1 MAPVTRGRGNHFA
14 QLEDVND
21 REEPVREEPP
31 ATYQAHSEAQFA
43 SLREQ
48 IAALTK
54 LLSIGSGR
62 DRRRHIPSPHDSE
75 EEDAYVEDEDGNP
88 FAERRVHR
96 HQPLV
101 QAQANRWES
110 GFKLDIPEFQGCFQP
125 KEFLVTKKIEKIN
138 KKKVPRE
145 AAEIRSQSVVE
156 KGDRFIEE
164 DCLVNWASPPIYD
177 TYPDEEVSSIHQVDF
192 LGVDAILSKTF
203 NQICDK
209 IYGTETTFLSKSEG
223 VFVRS
228 LGILMAY
235 GKGEAQEKH
244 NKFTWQSGVWGFH
257 DKHQGM
263 SMMKSVTFI
272 MGRGLAVKLR
282 RDDWNELTGHPKDR
296 GRDRPNSR
304 TNSLQPGEDDVD

>member
-54 LLSIGSGR
+54 PLSIGSGR

-125 KEFLVTKKIEKIN
+125 KEFLVTEKIEKIN

-177 TYPDEEVSSIHQVDF
+177 TYPDEEVSSIYQVDF
-192 LGVDAILSKTF
+192 LGDGDQGTTSKDLIQVPIGPVTRARAKKF
-203 NQICDK
+203 KDVLNGLIQELWAQANSGRPIEHDPQRQQR
-209 IYGTETTFLSKSEG
+209 IVTLIQVLEG
-223 VFVRS
+223 
-228 LGILMAY
+228 
-235 GKGEAQEKH
+235 
-244 NKFTWQSGVWGFH
+244 
-257 DKHQGM
+257 
-263 SMMKSVTFI
+263 
-272 MGRGLAVKLR
+272 
-282 RDDWNELTGHPKDR
+282 
-296 GRDRPNSR
+296 
-304 TNSLQPGEDDVD
+304 

>member
-125 KEFLVTKKIEKIN
+125 KEFLVTEKIEKIN
-138 KKKVPRE
+138 KKKVLRE

-209 IYGTETTFLSKSEG
+209 IYGAETTFLSKSEG

-296 GRDRPNSR
+296 GRDRLNSR

>member
-1 MAPVTRGRGNHFA
+1 MAPVTRGRGNHFV

-62 DRRRHIPSPHDSE
+62 DRRQHIPSPHDSE

-125 KEFLVTKKIEKIN
+125 KEFLVTEKIEKIN

-145 AAEIRSQSVVE
+145 AA
-156 KGDRFIEE
+156 
-164 DCLVNWASPPIYD
+164 
-177 TYPDEEVSSIHQVDF
+177 
-192 LGVDAILSKTF
+192 
-203 NQICDK
+203 
-209 IYGTETTFLSKSEG
+209 
-223 VFVRS
+223 
-228 LGILMAY
+228 
-235 GKGEAQEKH
+235 
-244 NKFTWQSGVWGFH
+244 
-257 DKHQGM
+257 
-263 SMMKSVTFI
+263 
-272 MGRGLAVKLR
+272 
-282 RDDWNELTGHPKDR
+282 
-296 GRDRPNSR
+296 
-304 TNSLQPGEDDVD
+304 